1 MARGSNSNDPRQTFF
16 IETVRMRN
24 LGAVP
29 PAPQRNTL
37 ELYFREKVL
46 YRLDDNGVETPIG
59 GFGSSASPGF
69 TWGRWDTVTASLA
82 TADAEAGEYL
92 LNDGV
97 PSNRSGR
104 LVPFNRPTIKRI
116 LLVVTEDITG
126 VPASFNVQE
135 HNGVTFTDLVTVSI
149 PVGQKVATH
158 SVNVAVT
165 SGRQLAVRL
174 VAGVAINPVVG
185 IILDGLY

>member
-1 MARGSNSNDPRQTFF
+1 MARGTGRDERQTFT
-16 IETVRMRN
+16 IDSVRLKN
-24 LGAVP
+24 LGDVP
-29 PAPQRNTL
+29 PAPQRGSL

-46 YRLDDNGVETPIG
+46 FRLEDNGVETPIG

-69 TWGRWDTVTASLA
+69 TWGRTNDVSVPYSVAVDSEEGL
-82 TADAEAGEYL
+82 YL

-116 LLVVTEDITG
+116 LLVVEDPVGGAVQFT
-126 VPASFNVQE
+126 VQE
-135 HNGVTFTDLVTVSI
+135 HNSLTFTDLVTVSLTA
-149 PVGQKVATH
+149 GQTSATH
-158 SVNVAVT
+158 SVNVPVT
-165 SGRQLAVRL
+165 SGRQLAVK
-174 VAGVAINPVVG
+174 VVSGSCKNPVVG